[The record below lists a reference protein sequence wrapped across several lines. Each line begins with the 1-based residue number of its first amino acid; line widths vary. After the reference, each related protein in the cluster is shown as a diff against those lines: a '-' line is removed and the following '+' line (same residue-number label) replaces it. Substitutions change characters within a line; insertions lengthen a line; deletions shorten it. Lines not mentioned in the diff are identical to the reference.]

1 VARVDASFPSYISFC
16 RALNTQHKDFK
27 AAAEMGEET
36 LDRYINY
43 CYCKEIA
50 VDRWKGTPSDPHELS
65 ERIATMLSLMTANVK
80 SERITL

>member
-1 VARVDASFPSYISFC
+1 
-16 RALNTQHKDFK
+16 
-27 AAAEMGEET
+27 MGEVT
-36 LDRYINY
+36 LDSYINY

-80 SERITL
+80 SERITPLEFSGFFHCYAQFFGGCREFLC